1 MKIKESFFIGAGPGE
16 AEQLASQAAQDQ
28 RVAEATAAAAAAAA
42 RTNGDEA
49 LAQQIEADNAIIQQQ
64 IEAAARRDIEAMLAN
79 SHALQDSYN
88 TQLENG
94 CINADSTG
102 TGCCYNGD
110 FSLRRLDCRPPPEW
124 WEALTPAALA
134 AMNLPTGC
142 TQANV
147 TRLGAGHACSGNA
160 GALLQG
166 NPPGN
171 EDESASDSILIIGVI
186 FCILF
191 VLFILFIFVVAMI
204 VSIYFI
210 K

>member
-16 AEQLASQAAQDQ
+16 AQQLAEEAQ
-28 RVAEATAAAAAAAA
+28 AEAERMQTAATAAAAAA

-49 LAQQIEADNAIIQQQ
+49 LAQQIELENTIIQQQ
-64 IEAAARRDIEAMLAN
+64 IEADHASEINAMLAD
-79 SHALQDSYN
+79 AVTLQDSYN
-88 TQLENG
+88 TSLENG
-94 CINADSTG
+94 CINADNTP

-110 FSLRRLDCRPPPEW
+110 FSMRRLDCRPPPEW

-134 AMNLPTGC
+134 AMNLPAGC

-147 TRLGAGHACSGNA
+147 NRLGAGHACSGNA

-166 NPPGN
+166 N
-171 EDESASDSILIIGVI
+171 EDGSDSDSILIIGVS

-191 VLFILFIFVVAMI
+191 VLFILFIFGVAMI
-204 VSIYFI
+204 VFIYST